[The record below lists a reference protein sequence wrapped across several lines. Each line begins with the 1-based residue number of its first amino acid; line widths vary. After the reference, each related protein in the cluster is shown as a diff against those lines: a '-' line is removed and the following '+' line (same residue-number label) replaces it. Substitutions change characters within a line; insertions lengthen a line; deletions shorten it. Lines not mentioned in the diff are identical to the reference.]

1 MPYYPEILLSSGNFR
16 ILDMLREG
24 KGALYD
30 QSKMTDEDL
39 NGYKYQFQ
47 QGSLIHVHFYW
58 ISGYIATRQ
67 LVGIEFNRITEK

>member
-24 KGALYD
+24 NGALYD

-47 QGSLIHVHFYW
+47 QGSLIHVHFY
-58 ISGYIATRQ
+58 
-67 LVGIEFNRITEK
+67 